1 MEDIGALKYVPL
13 FSFMDDQE
21 IGDIRSM
28 MVMNTYAP
36 GQVIMREGE
45 RGTHF
50 YVVAR
55 GRVQF
60 AVHDASSHELV
71 VDEVGQGGF
80 FGELS
85 MLTGEPRSVR
95 VKALEQ
101 VTTLALEHAD
111 FFRFLEQHPQAAIDV
126 LRTLG
131 HRLHR
136 TDSLLRQSVSRNVNQ
151 IVDEKLTLGQR
162 IADVI
167 AEFSGSITFLLLNA
181 IFFAAW
187 LGGNEL
193 PGFSFDPFPFG
204 LLTMIV
210 SLEAI
215 FLSIFVL
222 VSQNR
227 QAAKD
232 RVAAEIDHQVNTKAE
247 IEIGL
252 LLRRV
257 DDLERSIQ
265 HNHQEQCALI
275 AGAAAQRRM
284 VAGDGGQA

>member
-1 MEDIGALKYVPL
+1 VEDIGALKHVPL
-13 FSFMDDQE
+13 FSYMDDQE
-21 IGDIRSM
+21 IGDIRSL
-28 MVMNTYAP
+28 MVVNTYAP

-60 AVHDASSHELV
+60 AVHDAGGHELV
-71 VDEVGQGGF
+71 VDEVGPGGF

-111 FFRFLEQHPQAAIDV
+111 FFRFLEQHPLAAIDV

-167 AEFSGSITFLLLNA
+167 AEFSGSITFLLFNA
-181 IFFAAW
+181 VFFAVW

-193 PGFSFDPFPFG
+193 PGLSFDPFPFG
-204 LLTMIV
+204 LLTLIV

-215 FLSIFVL
+215 FLSTFVMIA
-222 VSQNR
+222 QNR
-227 QAAKD
+227 LAAQADARAQAD
-232 RVAAEIDHQVNTKAE
+232 YEINLQAAAEIAK
-247 IEIGL
+247 L
-252 LLRRV
+252 LHLV
-257 DDLERSIQ
+257 E
-265 HNHQEQCALI
+265 ALVEHDVEHHFGEGSRPP
-275 AGAAAQRRM
+275 A
-284 VAGDGGQA
+284 